1 MLSTTFD
8 GFSGQPNGCPEW
20 PRAGGMLRQ
29 DGKLVEAVE
38 LLRAEWTH
46 LPRGEKKQPAADEG
60 KRRA

>member
-8 GFSGQPNGCPEW
+8 GASGQPNGCPEW
-20 PRAGGMLRQ
+20 PRRGGVLNQ

-38 LLRAEWTH
+38 LLRAEWTQ
-46 LPRGEKKQPAADEG
+46 LSRGDEKPPAEKR